1 MLCMPK
7 KKNTHIASDM
17 NCTDRGR
24 ASILFERMAPMLLL
38 LLALPEEGLD
48 NTRVLD
54 GVVGQLSSSAAV
66 ILMSFVGVFMG
77 KEEV

>member
-48 NTRVLD
+48 TRVLD

-66 ILMSFVGVFMG
+66 ILMSFVGVFMA
-77 KEEV
+77 KEG